1 LYQNVESVDRN
12 RKDLQNMTKRVNP
25 KTDGND
31 VGEALTIKKIHGR
44 IGEDNI
50 TRQALYLAVARGE
63 LPSIRLGRR
72 ILIPRAPFEAWLRGS
87 RSAA

>member
-1 LYQNVESVDRN
+1 
-12 RKDLQNMTKRVNP
+12 MTKRVNP

-31 VGEALTIKKIHGR
+31 FGETYTIRKAHVR

-72 ILIPRAPFEAWLRGS
+72 ILIPRAAFDAWLMGS